1 MPANKNR
8 SWSEIESQVSA
19 SSLKKQFGL
28 AGVLGRSLHFDHL
41 VSVQF
46 YFFDFDERS
55 CRWLEPRDLKLIKES
70 VLSDML
76 EGYEI
81 LQQFSMSNA
90 NGKYFNYRYYNF
102 TPAYEALFEINVL
115 KPILSQVLPRIP
127 LFKSK
132 NDLIDAVKNRAH
144 EPLQLVEGEQLCL
157 SVTPTETGYELTG
170 EFRVGSKNIPL
181 MKLNPFVANHLFV
194 YDNLLISVNFNS
206 ENKKWW
212 QLLSD
217 SNLIIKREEVG
228 GFLENLHNQAL
239 AVDLP
244 EELQYPDL
252 ALEPE
257 FRLHLGPD
265 KSLKNSNKRFIVRPE
280 FQYGNRR
287 VSSHDQQLFF
297 IDQAK
302 QCRFK
307 RDLAKEEIL
316 QQKVSREL
324 ITFKRIEGRF
334 EMTLDAIHLYTFVNQ
349 VVEQGV
355 EVEVE
360 RKKLSTRELMR
371 FDVKTGQDWFE
382 VTAEAEI
389 SGLWVKIPQILE
401 SINKGETFVSL
412 GNGQVGMISDNMK
425 KKLLKWSQLGDISES
440 GFRFGA
446 NQGFILNSLLDEEE
460 SVTLDQRFKDLK
472 DKILQFQGVRSLAP
486 TKNFKGELRSYQ
498 QEGLGWLNFLKD
510 FGLGGVLADDMGLG
524 KTIQCLAFLDHL
536 FQKNKKAQFL
546 VVAPKSLMGNWLEES
561 AKFTPHLKSL
571 VLSGQNRSKDLKSF
585 AQYNLIITTYQTMV
599 RDIQVL
605 KDLNWEAIILDE
617 AQAIKNSSTLAAR
630 SSRLLNSSF
639 KLAMTGTP
647 IENSIQDL
655 FSISEFVNPGFLHKK
670 IRSAH
675 LTIAEDIKQLIH
687 KSFKPV
693 VLRRTKEQVLKDLPS
708 KTEQTIMIDL
718 EGDHLKVYNE
728 LKAYYKVHLLQKV
741 KQEGLPQNK
750 IEVLSALT
758 RLRQA
763 ALHPRIIDNKRDIE
777 SSKFTVALEMLQEI
791 VSENHKVLV
800 YSQFTTLLKL
810 FKEELDKLNI
820 AYTYLDGA
828 SQNRTQIVNTFKKSE
843 TIPVFLISLK
853 AGGTGLNLIEADYVF
868 LLDPWW
874 NPAAESQAIDRIH
887 RIGQTR
893 PVNAYR
899 FISKNTVEEKILDLQ
914 KAKRDLS
921 AEILDG
927 QSSMIRNLKVE
938 DLEALFY

>member
-1 MPANKNR
+1 MPANVNR
-8 SWSEIESQVSA
+8 SWSEIESQINTTSA
-19 SSLKKQFGL
+19 GKLFGI
-28 AGVLGRSLHFDHL
+28 AGVLSRSLHFDHL
-41 VSVQF
+41 ISIQF
-46 YFFDFDERS
+46 YFFSLADKE
-55 CRWLEPRDLKLIKES
+55 CRWLEPRDLKAIRPS
-70 VLSDML
+70 VFDGML
-76 EGYEI
+76 DGYDT

-102 TPAYEALFEINVL
+102 TPAYEALFEIGVL
-115 KPILSQVLPRIP
+115 KPILSHVLPRLP

-132 NDLIDAVKNRAH
+132 KDLLEAVKARSI

-157 SVTPTETGYELTG
+157 AVSPLGENFELKG
-170 EFRVGSKNIPL
+170 EFRVGPKNIPL
-181 MKLNPFVANHLFV
+181 MQLTPFVDNHLFV
-194 YDNLLISVNFNS
+194 FENLLITTNFTAD
-206 ENKKWW
+206 NKKWW
-212 QLLSD
+212 QLLSE
-217 SNLIIKREEVG
+217 SNLTIKREEVG
-228 GFLENLHNQAL
+228 GFLESLHNQAL
-239 AVDLP
+239 TVELP
-244 EELQYPDL
+244 EELQYPDQN
-252 ALEPE
+252 LEPE

-287 VSSHDQQLFF
+287 VNSHDRQVYFV
-297 IDQAK
+297 DQAK
-302 QCRFK
+302 RCRFK
-307 RDLAKEEIL
+307 RDLVKEEQM

-349 VVEQGV
+349 VVEQGI

-389 SGLWVKIPQILE
+389 SGLWIKIPQILE

-412 GNGQVGMISDNMK
+412 GNGQVGMISESMK
-425 KKLLKWSQLGDISES
+425 KKLLKWSQLGDLSEE
-440 GFRFGA
+440 GFRFGV

-472 DKILQFQGVRSLAP
+472 NKIAKFKGVKSITP
-486 TKNFKGELRSYQ
+486 TKAFKGELRSYQ
-498 QEGLGWLNFLKD
+498 QEGLGWLNFLKE

-561 AKFTPHLKSL
+561 TKFTPHLKSL
-571 VLSGQNRSKDLKSF
+571 VLSGQNRLKDHKAYSN
-585 AQYNLIITTYQTMV
+585 YHLIITTYQTMV
-599 RDIQVL
+599 RDIQAL
-605 KDLNWEAIILDE
+605 KDLAWDAVILDE

-728 LKAYYKVHLLQKV
+728 LKAYYKVHLLKKIQ
-741 KQEGLPQNK
+741 QEGLPQNK

-763 ALHPRIIDNKRDIE
+763 ALHPRIIDNKREIE
-777 SSKFTVALEMLQEI
+777 SSKFSVALEMLQEI
-791 VSENHKVLV
+791 VSEKHKVLV
-800 YSQFTTLLKL
+800 YSQFTSLLKL
-810 FKEELDKLNI
+810 FKEELDKLQI
-820 AYTYLDGA
+820 AHSYLDGA
-828 SQNRTQIVNTFKKSE
+828 SQNRTQIVNTFKQNE
-843 TIPVFLISLK
+843 QIPVFLISLK

-927 QSSMIRNLKVE
+927 QSSMIRNLKIE